1 MGVDAASVRA
11 VVADDV
17 TVESY
22 GKPLDPHPQMLIL
35 RQGSGL
41 RRTHVLTTEQAGLV
55 SACDGDVPVGAL
67 AAAVV
72 ELTSGDAADQDSTV
86 QESAADQESAA
97 TQEGTAQQVSGLVD
111 FAAVLFRQGLLVSE

>member
-1 MGVDAASVRA
+1 M
-11 VVADDV
+11 
-17 TVESY
+17 
-22 GKPLDPHPQMLIL
+22 
-35 RQGSGL
+35 
-41 RRTHVLTTEQAGLV
+41 
-55 SACDGDVPVGAL
+55 GAL